1 MLLTG
6 GNIVTAQQVLTDGY
20 VAIVDGRIAAV
31 GSGTVPTAFVTERRI
46 DLGGRTVLP
55 GFVELHHHGGGGA
68 TFDDGVQA
76 IAVGLAAHRRHG
88 TTRCLLSLVDAPMEQ
103 MLTAIAHAATVAETD
118 PHVLGLHLE
127 GPFLSVAR
135 RGVHNPAHLLNPSV
149 EVAAR
154 LLATA
159 RGTVRQVTLA
169 PELPGG
175 IPTIEYLVSCGVH
188 AAIGHS
194 DATYDQAKA
203 GFDAGADMVTHAFN
217 GMRPMHHRDPAII
230 GAGMAAGALFEVVND
245 GVHVHPAT
253 VAMLDRIAAGRMA
266 FITDAMGAACA
277 GDGDYELCG
286 YPVVVRDGVARLRDG
301 DSIAGSTLTL
311 DVAVRRGVQVLGMSL
326 PDAVNAASL
335 VPAQLLGVSDDY
347 GSIAPGRAADLV
359 ICDDDL
365 QVLAVLVDGQWAD
378 ERRG

>member
-68 TFDDGVQA
+68 TFDDGAQA

-103 MLTAIAHAATVAETD
+103 MLTAIAQAATVAETD

-135 RGVHNPAHLLNPSV
+135 RGVHNPANLLNPSV

-154 LLATA
+154 LLETA

-335 VPAQLLGVSDDY
+335 VPAELLGVSDDY

-365 QVLAVLVDGQWAD
+365 QVLAVLADGQWAD